1 MQWQGYPYGAS
12 SGTSQAAPTVSGII
26 ACWLQAKP
34 DMTLDDVKTL
44 LSLTSRTDE
53 FTSSEPVKWG
63 YGN

>member
-1 MQWQGYPYGAS
+1 MLFG
-12 SGTSQAAPTVSGII
+12 
-26 ACWLQAKP
+26 AKP

-53 FTSSEPVKWG
+53 FTSSQPVKWG